1 MKKKSA
7 AQLNRE
13 IAEALAKAPARSHFG
28 RRGRGHHVSRATAA
42 DDWDVAMDAILE
54 HDPSRASQIVR
65 KLRDEHG
72 AAVSESDAFT
82 AALES
87 VPLKVKNKFFELTD
101 DEGGTEFRDAVINQM
116 FSRWGRDDRWQAILG
131 DEPLYTRRFRMPK
144 WNTPVTALQEP
155 DVAIRY
161 HNELGVPTSKQAHA
175 ARADHFRD
183 LKRRF
188 ETENRRLIR
197 EGEKAYGTNGPHVS
211 GGFHEDWPLAVQS
224 KLGFLAHGITRI
236 SEAIALH
243 QKLSKTRSPAFR

>member
-1 MKKKSA
+1 MAKKKSA

-13 IAEALAKAPARSHFG
+13 IAEALAKAPKRS
-28 RRGRGHHVSRATAA
+28 RSRHVSRGVAA

-54 HDPSRASQIVR
+54 HDPKRASQIVR

-87 VPLKVKNKFFELTD
+87 VPLKVRNKFFALTD
-101 DEGGTEFRDAVINQM
+101 DDGGTEFRDAEVKQM
-116 FSRWGRDDRWQAILG
+116 FEGASSADRWSAVLG
-131 DEPLYTRRFRMPK
+131 DDPLYTRRYRMPK
-144 WNTPVTALQEP
+144 WNTLVTALQEP

-161 HNELGVPTSKQAHA
+161 HNELGIPTSKQAHA
-175 ARADHFRD
+175 ARVDTLRD

-188 ETENRRLIR
+188 EAEHARLLR
-197 EGEKAYGTNGPHVS
+197 EGEKAYGTNGPYVS
-211 GGFHEDWPLAVQS
+211 GGFHEDWPSIV
-224 KLGFLAHGITRI
+224 KDKIRFLGQGTTKI
-236 SEAIALH
+236 SDAIALH